1 MVRGLDA
8 IICDAASQSVMIENI
23 GSRSSRWMQ
32 LKREEFVALEGSKRK
47 TKQMPN
53 CIVRQDSRL
62 QHAVSS
68 LSSSSG
74 SSNHNSSGEDSGG
87 QQHHRATTKQNL
99 PTQPESSALVREGD
113 KGSAKE
119 QDENFGDSD
128 ASRMDEDS
136 NSNESKRI
144 TTDSSSGEDSA
155 RPSPRPTKKFKHD
168 GSSQGRSSKKYNLP
182 PNIAKNG
189 GIPHNIQPVAAGNGA
204 ARLSMVPA
212 IPLPPFSGIGK
223 KTTVSPDQTTVRQ
236 SNEAGRITTQGPAI
250 ISADVETTSNNSANS
265 KRPQIRGSYHMN
277 EDDMILMDDV
287 LMCPFVFRSQ
297 DAVLCGALAECTMP
311 GMLRASF
318 STRNKIQSVEM
329 VYDAMG
335 FMQQLE
341 RASGKEGSAHII
353 PGSLEMVLSP
363 NTTDAQIV
371 TLAEPPFLIVNVN
384 EVWTRMTGFTQMEVE
399 GREYLSL
406 IEGDGTVPEAA
417 DRLGRPKHRFEE
429 VANGRSACSTNIH
442 YDKEGKD
449 FIEFVCSYPL
459 SNASNEVTHLLHVCK
474 ELPSL
479 TSSTI
484 YGGE

>member
-1 MVRGLDA
+1 
-8 IICDAASQSVMIENI
+8 
-23 GSRSSRWMQ
+23 MQ

-47 TKQMPN
+47 AKRMPD

-74 SSNHNSSGEDSGG
+74 SSNHNSSGEDSGM
-87 QQHHRATTKQNL
+87 QHHHRATTKQTP
-99 PTQPESSALVREGD
+99 PTQPESSAVGD
-113 KGSAKE
+113 KRSAKE

-128 ASRMDEDS
+128 TSRMGEEC
-136 NSNESKRI
+136 NSYESKRM

-155 RPSPRPTKKFKHD
+155 RPSPRPAKKFKQD
-168 GSSQGRSSKKYNLP
+168 GGSQESSSKKYNLP

-189 GIPHNIQPVAAGNGA
+189 GIPHNIQPVAIGNGT
-204 ARLSMVPA
+204 ARLSMAPA

-223 KTTVSPDQTTVRQ
+223 KTTVLPGQ
-236 SNEAGRITTQGPAI
+236 SNETSPITTQGPAI
-250 ISADVETTSNNSANS
+250 ISADVETTSNTSSNS

-318 STRNKIQSVEM
+318 STRNKIQGVEM

-363 NTTDAQIV
+363 NTTDALII

-384 EVWTRMTGFTQMEVE
+384 ELWTRMTGYTQMEVE

-417 DRLGRPKHRFEE
+417 DRLGRPKHRFDE

-459 SNASNEVTHLLHVCK
+459 TNASNEVTHLLHVCK

-479 TSSTI
+479 TPSTI
-484 YGGE
+484 RAGE